1 MPLWVCIYNPHFEKL
16 SQHLDIC
23 FFHLSPQKVVCF
35 HRDTDKLEGIRSVC
49 GVLRKQCPMR
59 NLFKKLGTFFL
70 EEIKLRDDRGLISK
84 FVEAEPWSGLLCGVG
99 IGQSVQ
105 EQ

>member
-35 HRDTDKLEGIRSVC
+35 RRDTDKLEGIRSVC